1 MANTNNKKV
10 IDKDYLAKQIYI
22 YDKEYINPVRSSKQ
36 NKIEIVSKHISLE
49 DDYKLG
55 LKIINEDTATRNSYL
70 RLVNSENGDM
80 DWVVPKEQI
89 DYYDDKEA
97 EELVTAKAVANFAG
111 SNTIKIVGKI
121 KQGSWK
127 VGNISINENDMGFG
141 KINLNVNTIDK
152 ELTLTSSEDDWKI
165 NSLVEFATNKLSS
178 SEITVGDNVK
188 ITEEKI
194 KANKIAIGKISLFA
208 SEEGNLKAIKE
219 DNALVSLEDV
229 PVLLKEL
236 NTSKENGKGYL
247 LINGTKYKVTT
258 DSDAYYATIQ
268 KMVKEEADIKDEQLN
283 NNSEEEPQS

>member
-22 YDKEYINPVRSSKQ
+22 YDKEYINPVRSNKQ

-49 DDYKLG
+49 DDHKLG

-80 DWVVPKEQI
+80 DWVVPKEQV

-111 SNTIKIVGKI
+111 SDTIKIVGEI
-121 KQGSWK
+121 EEGSWK

-152 ELTLTSSEDDWKI
+152 ELTLTSLEDDWKI
-165 NSLVEFATNKLSS
+165 NSLVEFDINKLSS

-194 KANKIAIGKISLFA
+194 EANKIAIGKISLFA
-208 SEEGNLKAIKE
+208 SEEGNLKATKE
-219 DNALVSLEDV
+219 DNAFVNLEDV
-229 PVLLKEL
+229 SVLLKEL
-236 NTSKENGKGYL
+236 NTSKENGNGYL

-258 DSDAYYATIQ
+258 NSDAYYATIQ
-268 KMVKEEADIKDEQLN
+268 KMVKEEANIKDEQSN
-283 NNSEEEPQS
+283 NDSEEETQS

>member
-22 YDKEYINPVRSSKQ
+22 YDKEYINPIRSSKQ

-111 SNTIKIVGKI
+111 SNTIKILGEI

-219 DNALVSLEDV
+219 DNALVNLEDV

>member
-121 KQGSWK
+121 EQGSWK

>member
-22 YDKEYINPVRSSKQ
+22 YDKEYINPVRSNKQ

-49 DDYKLG
+49 DDHKLG

-80 DWVVPKEQI
+80 DWVVPKEQV

-97 EELVTAKAVANFAG
+97 EELVTAKAVANFTG
-111 SNTIKIVGKI
+111 SNTIKIVGEI
-121 KQGSWK
+121 EEGSWK

-152 ELTLTSSEDDWKI
+152 ELTLTSLEDDWKI
-165 NSLVEFATNKLSS
+165 NSLVEFDINKLSS

-194 KANKIAIGKISLFA
+194 EANKIAIGKISLFA
-208 SEEGNLKAIKE
+208 SEEGNLKATKE
-219 DNALVSLEDV
+219 DNAFVNFEDV
-229 PVLLKEL
+229 PVLLKEIS
-236 NTSKENGKGYL
+236 TSKENGNGYL

-258 DSDAYYATIQ
+258 NSDAYYATIQ
-268 KMVKEEADIKDEQLN
+268 KMVKEEADIKDEQSN
-283 NNSEEEPQS
+283 NDSEEETQS